1 MPLNELKAKLSELKT
16 PSPAKAGTIAPND
29 VIVPAGDTGLD
40 PTQTNFLQSLNITT
54 KISK

>member
-16 PSPAKAGTIAPND
+16 PSPAKEGTIAPSD
-29 VIVPAGDTGLD
+29 VIVRAGDTGLD
-40 PTQTNFLQSLNITT
+40 LTQTNFLKTLNITT